1 MIIRIPRVPPAKKQ
15 KISHPS
21 PKLKMDIGVT
31 YLPKPDR
38 KKPRGED
45 CYFMLS
51 DRNTVGVADGVG
63 GWSSKGIDAGQY
75 ALELMQHAMLATLRQ
90 PKGSVNPRTVLNK
103 AFQRTKSEGSSTA
116 CIATLKQNFGENSNQ
131 EYYSLHAVNVGDS
144 GFMLFRN
151 LKLVYRSP
159 TQQHRFNTPYQLGN
173 SEKSDTPEKAEE
185 FTVEVAAGD
194 IVVFGTDGVF
204 DNLFPEEIQRFIELN
219 CGGDDKV
226 TAERLS
232 RLIAKDA
239 ARKAYDKYSKT
250 PFEEA
255 SHKAGKK
262 FKGGKK
268 DDITVVVAYIVSC

>member
-1 MIIRIPRVPPAKKQ
+1 MIIRIPGVPLAKKQ

-31 YLPKPDR
+31 YLPKPNR
-38 KKPRGED
+38 EKPLGED

-63 GWSSKGIDAGQY
+63 GWSKKGIDAGKY

-90 PKGSVNPRTVLNK
+90 PKGSVNPRTVLNE

-151 LKLVYRSP
+151 LKLVFRSP
-159 TQQHRFNTPYQLGN
+159 TQQHRFNAPYQLGK
-173 SEKSDTPEKAEE
+173 KSDTPEKAEE
-185 FTVEVAAGD
+185 FTVEVATGD

-219 CGGDDKV
+219 CGVDDKV
-226 TAERLS
+226 TTEGLS
-232 RLIAKDA
+232 WLIAEGA
-239 ARKAYDKYSKT
+239 ARKAYGKYSKT

-262 FKGGKK
+262 FRGGKK
-268 DDITVVVAYIVSC
+268 DDITVLVAYIVPC